1 MDITEYTSYNEVRAI
16 CGLTS
21 DDISDATLA
30 LELYGNALS
39 LALGSVDL
47 PDEAPG
53 PGPLADRFLTIK
65 AMLPAARTTKEQ
77 EIYDLTRKYA
87 TTAVA
92 LEIPLSLTA
101 AKSLSDSK
109 TTQVRFSPESA
120 YQDVRDMLED
130 SLEAIKDDLENI
142 VDGAADYFQYMSVVS
157 PDTDPVTGA

>member
-1 MDITEYTSYNEVRAI
+1 MNILDYTSYDEVRAI
-16 CGLTS
+16 CGLST

-30 LELYGNALS
+30 LELYANALA

-47 PDEAPG
+47 PDDPPG
-53 PGPLADRFLTIK
+53 PGPLSSRFITVK
-65 AMLPAARTTKEQ
+65 AILPVSRTTDEQ
-77 EIYDLTRKYA
+77 KLYDLTRKYA
-87 TTAVA
+87 TIAVA

-130 SLEAIKDDLENI
+130 SLESIKDDLENI
-142 VDGAADYFQYMSVVS
+142 VDGAADYFQYLAVIT
-157 PDTDPVTGA
+157 PATDPVTGA